1 MLNIFKPIKRHD
13 TPFPSPNFAMGS
25 DERWVGKERK
35 SFFRKAEKS
44 TRIIKKLLFIKTVP

>member
-44 TRIIKKLLFIKTVP
+44 TRIIKNCYL